1 MDAPS
6 GNAWDAQL
14 QKIKNESVEIDS
26 PISFGGGYVARI
38 GFVVI
43 DGVNILFWFYY
54 RERDEN

>member
-1 MDAPS
+1 MLGMRS
-6 GNAWDAQL
+6 CRKL
-14 QKIKNESVEIDS
+14 KNESVEIDS

-54 RERDEN
+54 RERDENGEGN